1 MLADFLQ
8 FITKLIEVGERM
20 SSSSKVDRQRIAT
33 YFQQVSQCMLE
44 IAEGVKKGNSRAE
57 KWGELEEYAASLPI
71 STRKAIGLEKEN
83 EISLLLERMI
93 RNPPANSDDAKE
105 LEIASG
111 RLLALANRI
120 LTDSDKGH
128 QNVIRV
134 SDNRPIVISRRGILF
149 AGITSATLAGAAI
162 YYNKPVKWKMVSFL
176 NQSLKDKVRLYEV
189 PLMVAKRVG
198 EMTNGRF
205 IIEVDTTGK
214 IQTEAILERVKSD
227 EIQCG
232 FSGIYYEDP
241 MYRPLFFGCAI
252 PFGLTQQEQTAWLS
266 YKKNPNDKYT
276 YMQTLYQTLVKG
288 VIPFPAGATGGQM
301 GGWFKSK
308 LSSPS
313 QLQGLKMRIPGL
325 GADVLAEL
333 GVKSD
338 KAVFGSPIAIDQI
351 SSRLENGDIDA
362 AEWIGPHDDF
372 MLNLHKTGAKYYYYP
387 GWWEPSTT
395 FDMQVNEGSW
405 NSLPLEY
412 QSVFEAACHETYQ
425 KILSDYDRLNSL
437 YLEKIRS
444 RKDIEILPFP
454 SAILQKA
461 EAETS
466 KVLRT
471 YDSNA
476 DFREVHKDWLLFKS
490 RIRPWTDLTSINRV
504 HTPQS

>member
-1 MLADFLQ
+1 
-8 FITKLIEVGERM
+8 
-20 SSSSKVDRQRIAT
+20 
-33 YFQQVSQCMLE
+33 
-44 IAEGVKKGNSRAE
+44 
-57 KWGELEEYAASLPI
+57 
-71 STRKAIGLEKEN
+71 
-83 EISLLLERMI
+83 
-93 RNPPANSDDAKE
+93 
-105 LEIASG
+105 
-111 RLLALANRI
+111 
-120 LTDSDKGH
+120 
-128 QNVIRV
+128 
-134 SDNRPIVISRRGILF
+134 
-149 AGITSATLAGAAI
+149 
-162 YYNKPVKWKMVSFL
+162 
-176 NQSLKDKVRLYEV
+176 
-189 PLMVAKRVG
+189 
-198 EMTNGRF
+198 
-205 IIEVDTTGK
+205 
-214 IQTEAILERVKSD
+214 
-227 EIQCG
+227 
-232 FSGIYYEDP
+232 
-241 MYRPLFFGCAI
+241 
-252 PFGLTQQEQTAWLS
+252 
-266 YKKNPNDKYT
+266 
-276 YMQTLYQTLVKG
+276 
-288 VIPFPAGATGGQM
+288 M

-476 DFREVHKDWLLFKS
+476 VFREVHKDWLLFKS

>member
-1 MLADFLQ
+1 MPAELFQ
-8 FITKLIEVGERM
+8 FITKLIELFESMRN
-20 SSSSKVDRQRIAT
+20 SSKKGRQVIAT
-33 YFQQVSQCMLE
+33 YFQKVSQCMLE

-57 KWGELEEYAASLPI
+57 KWGELEEYATSLPR
-71 STRKAIGLEKEN
+71 STRKAIGLEKQN

-111 RLLALANRI
+111 RLLALANTI
-120 LTDSDKGH
+120 LTDLDMGH
-128 QNVIRV
+128 PNKEVTKPGKP
-134 SDNRPIVISRRGILF
+134 SVISRRGILLG
-149 AGITSATLAGAAI
+149 GIASTTLIGAA
-162 YYNKPVKWKMVSFL
+162 YYHNKPVKWKMVSYL
-176 NQSLKDKVRLYEV
+176 NQSLKGKVLLYEV

-205 IIEVDTTGK
+205 IIDVDTSGK
-214 IQTEAILERVKSD
+214 MQTEAILERVKSG

-276 YMQTLYQTLVKG
+276 YMQTLYQRLVKG

-338 KAVFGSPIAIDQI
+338 KAVFGNPIAIDQI

-395 FDMQVNEGSW
+395 FDMQVNEESW
-405 NSLPLEY
+405 NSLHLEY

-444 RKDIEILPFP
+444 RNDIEILPFP
-454 SAILQKA
+454 SAILQRA

-466 KVLRT
+466 KVLRI

-476 DFREVHKDWLLFKS
+476 VFREVHKDWFQFKS
-490 RIRPWTDLTSINRV
+490 RIRPWTDLASINRV

>member
-1 MLADFLQ
+1 MA
-8 FITKLIEVGERM
+8 
-20 SSSSKVDRQRIAT
+20 
-33 YFQQVSQCMLE
+33 
-44 IAEGVKKGNSRAE
+44 
-57 KWGELEEYAASLPI
+57 
-71 STRKAIGLEKEN
+71 
-83 EISLLLERMI
+83 
-93 RNPPANSDDAKE
+93 
-105 LEIASG
+105 
-111 RLLALANRI
+111 
-120 LTDSDKGH
+120 
-128 QNVIRV
+128 VI
-134 SDNRPIVISRRGILF
+134 
-149 AGITSATLAGAAI
+149 
-162 YYNKPVKWKMVSFL
+162 
-176 NQSLKDKVRLYEV
+176 Q
-189 PLMVAKRVG
+189 
-198 EMTNGRF
+198 
-205 IIEVDTTGK
+205 
-214 IQTEAILERVKSD
+214 
-227 EIQCG
+227 
-232 FSGIYYEDP
+232 
-241 MYRPLFFGCAI
+241 
-252 PFGLTQQEQTAWLS
+252 
-266 YKKNPNDKYT
+266 KNPNDKYT
-276 YMQTLYQTLVKG
+276 YMQTLYQRLVKG

-325 GADVLAEL
+325 GADVLAEF

-405 NSLPLEY
+405 NSLHPEY

-425 KILSDYDRLNSL
+425 KILSDYNRLNSL

-454 SAILQKA
+454 RAILQRA

-466 KVLRT
+466 KVLRI

-476 DFREVHKDWLLFKS
+476 VFREVHNDWLLFKS
-490 RIRPWTDLTSINRV
+490 RIRFWTDLTSVNRL